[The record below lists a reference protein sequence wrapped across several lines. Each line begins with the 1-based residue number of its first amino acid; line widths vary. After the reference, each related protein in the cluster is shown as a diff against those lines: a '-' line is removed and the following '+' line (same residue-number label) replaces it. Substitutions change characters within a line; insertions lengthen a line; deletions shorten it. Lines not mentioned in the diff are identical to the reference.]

1 MASMILHIT
10 SATAPDGTVTLTC
23 AGEIDITS
31 APDFRRALDGVPAGD
46 HLVID
51 LTGVRFLDSA
61 GVKVLYDHLGRQPE
75 IVLGPDSAIQRVLSL
90 TGLRDLL
97 TVRQQ

>member
-1 MASMILHIT
+1 MILHIT
-10 SATAPDGTVTLTC
+10 SATAADGTITLTL
-23 AGEIDITS
+23 AGEIDSTS
-31 APDFRRALDGVPAGD
+31 APGFRRALDEAPAAGR
-46 HLVID
+46 LVID
-51 LTGVRFLDSA
+51 LSGVRFLDSA

-75 IVLGPDSAIQRVLSL
+75 IVLGPHPAVQRVLSL